1 MMYRT
6 GFGYDCHRLVPGGPL
21 VLGGV
26 RIDCDRRLAG
36 HSDGDAVLHA
46 VTDALLGAI
55 GEDDIGELFPATDQ
69 RWAGADSAVFV
80 REAVRLAGRAGY
92 LVGNCDVTVV
102 VEVPRLK
109 PYKDRMK
116 RRIAA
121 LLGTEAGAVG
131 VKAKTNEGIGF
142 VGGEEA
148 LAAMAVVLVQT
159 ADEAGSPTDEGTP

>member
-6 GFGYDCHRLVPGGPL
+6 GFGYDCHRLVPGGQL
-21 VLGGV
+21 ILGGV
-26 RIDCDRRLAG
+26 RIDCGRRLVG

-46 VTDALLGAI
+46 VTDAILGAI
-55 GEDDIGELFPATDQ
+55 GEDDIGELFPDSDQ

-80 REAVRLAGRAGY
+80 REAVELAGRAGY
-92 LVGNCDVTVV
+92 RVANCDVTVV
-102 VEVPRLK
+102 LEAPKLK
-109 PYKDRMK
+109 PHKEQMK

-121 LLGTEAGAVG
+121 LLGTEVGAVA

-148 LAAMAVVLVQT
+148 LAAMAVVLVLT
-159 ADEAGSPTDEGTP
+159 ADEAGPPTDEGKP